1 MKTFLTTL
9 TSTTARRGA
18 LFSVALLGASFLLPG
33 QTSAAGINVTVPTV
47 PRINSYVPDRVA
59 GGETLLMNH
68 TGDANLGIMSS
79 LEFKG
84 TSGRALSA
92 PITRLSSTLYR
103 VNVPI
108 GAITGVTTL
117 VSPTGD
123 RREQPAITI
132 VLPTQRVRGISVINL
147 TQFRVDSVKKG
158 ATELLPSGQ
167 FIPAREARFVPHN
180 FSTEPAIAL
189 DVRYVYLPPSP
200 PPGVLTLGEAPVPV
214 LNERMLASLPRPTT
228 TSPVPALNTPVR
240 RELELETLSAFDLM
254 GAVSGAQGHWRI
266 IQGDRKR
273 SMILQ
278 GFGTSGT
285 VTLKDT
291 FLSGNSISRQFNV
304 SFAMAATNP
313 DEISMIV
320 RDPATNAQVGQSIRV
335 PIPFDVFTSDVLGF
349 FNRTEDDQRIGD
361 NDFGVQIRGPNP
373 NVAPPLLV
381 RRVILN

>member
-1 MKTFLTTL
+1 MKTLLTT
-9 TSTTARRGA
+9 RRA
-18 LFSVALLGASFLLPG
+18 ALLSTALLAASFLLPG
-33 QTSAAGINVTVPTV
+33 KASAIEVTMPAV
-47 PRINSYVPDRVA
+47 PRITSYVPDRVA

-68 TGDANLGIMSS
+68 TGDVNLGSMSS
-79 LEFKG
+79 LEFKA
-84 TSGRALSA
+84 SGGRTLSA

-103 VNVPI
+103 VNVPV

-117 VSPTGD
+117 VSPAGD

-132 VLPTQRVRGISVINL
+132 VVPTLRARGISVINM
-147 TQFRVDSVKKG
+147 TQFRVDSLKKG

-180 FSTEPAIAL
+180 FSAEAAIAL

-214 LNERMLASLPRPTT
+214 LNERILVSLPRPTT
-228 TSPVPALNTPVR
+228 SSPVAALKTPVR
-240 RELELETLSAFDLM
+240 RELELESLSAFDLM
-254 GAVSGAQGHWRI
+254 GAVSGAQGNWRI

-278 GFGTSGT
+278 GLGNAGTM
-285 VTLKDT
+285 TLKDT
-291 FLSGNSISRQFNV
+291 FTSGNSISRQFNV

-313 DEISMIV
+313 DEITMIV
-320 RDPATNAQVGQSIRV
+320 RDPATNAQVGPTVRV
-335 PIPFDVFTSDVLGF
+335 PIPFDVFTTDVLGF
-349 FNRTEDDQRIGD
+349 FNRTEDDQRD
-361 NDFGVQIRGPNP
+361 NDFGTQIRGQNP
-373 NVAPPLLV
+373 NVSPPLLV

>member
-1 MKTFLTTL
+1 MKTLL
-9 TSTTARRGA
+9 TSLRSTTTRRGA
-18 LFSVALLGASFLLPG
+18 LFSAALL
-33 QTSAAGINVTVPTV
+33 AAGLILPMQASAIEVTMPTV

-79 LEFKG
+79 LEFKA
-84 TSGRALSA
+84 SGGRTLSA

-108 GAITGVTTL
+108 GAITGVTNL
-117 VSPTGD
+117 VSPTGN

-132 VLPTQRVRGISVINL
+132 VAPTLRARGISIINM

-200 PPGVLTLGEAPVPV
+200 PPGVLTIGEAPVPV
-214 LNERMLASLPRPTT
+214 LSERILVSLPRPTT

-240 RELELETLSAFDLM
+240 RELELEALSGFDLM

-278 GFGTSGT
+278 GLGNTGTM
-285 VTLKDT
+285 TLKDT
-291 FLSGNSISRQFNV
+291 FLSGNSLSRQFNV
-304 SFAMAATNP
+304 TFIMAATNP

-320 RDPATNAQVGQSIRV
+320 RDPSTNAQIGQTVRV
-335 PIPFDVFTSDVLGF
+335 PIPFDVFTTDVLGF
-349 FNRTEDDQRIGD
+349 FNRTEDDQRD
-361 NDFGVQIRGPNP
+361 NDFGSQIRGPNP

>member
-1 MKTFLTTL
+1 MKTLLTT
-9 TSTTARRGA
+9 RRA
-18 LFSVALLGASFLLPG
+18 ALLSTALLAASFLLPG
-33 QTSAAGINVTVPTV
+33 KASAIEVTMPAV
-47 PRINSYVPDRVA
+47 PRITSYVPDRVA

-68 TGDANLGIMSS
+68 TGDVNLGSMSS
-79 LEFKG
+79 LEFKA
-84 TSGRALSA
+84 SGGRTLSA

-103 VNVPI
+103 VNVPV

-117 VSPTGD
+117 VSPAGD

-132 VLPTQRVRGISVINL
+132 VVPTLRARGISVINM

-180 FSTEPAIAL
+180 FSAEAAIAL

-214 LNERMLASLPRPTT
+214 LNERILVSLPRPTT
-228 TSPVPALNTPVR
+228 SSPVAALKTPVR
-240 RELELETLSAFDLM
+240 RELELEALSAFDLM
-254 GAVSGAQGHWRI
+254 GAVSGAQGNWRI

-278 GFGTSGT
+278 GLGNSGT
-285 VTLKDT
+285 MTLKDT
-291 FLSGNSISRQFNV
+291 FTSGNSISRLFNV

-313 DEISMIV
+313 DEITMIV
-320 RDPATNAQVGQSIRV
+320 RDPATNAQVGPTVRV
-335 PIPFDVFTSDVLGF
+335 PIPFDVFTTDVLGF
-349 FNRTEDDQRIGD
+349 FNRTEDDQRD
-361 NDFGVQIRGPNP
+361 NDFGTQIRGQNP
-373 NVAPPLLV
+373 SVSPPLLV
-381 RRVILN
+381 RRVTLN